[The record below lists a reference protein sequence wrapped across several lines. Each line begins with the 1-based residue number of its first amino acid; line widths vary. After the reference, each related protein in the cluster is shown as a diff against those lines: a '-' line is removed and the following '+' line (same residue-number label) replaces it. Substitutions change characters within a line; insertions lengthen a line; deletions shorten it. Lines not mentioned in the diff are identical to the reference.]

1 MDNPQPDSDPDS
13 LTFPLGPVSP
23 GLLVGALLGAFAVT
37 FAGAALLEPLIVWFN
52 FSDWMLAPALN
63 QLLNLLVTAM
73 PAVFLYLVI
82 LPQVPHLNSGMQIP
96 SRSKDWYRIL
106 SFSLLGI
113 GLVLLADF
121 VTSGFGT
128 STNSA
133 LAVPYGGMEGQVE
146 ELRQYQQGQGGAPLP
161 AHYASFFGLNELV
174 LCAILVLG
182 SPLIE
187 EYICRGVFLPLFHG
201 FFDGR
206 LTSFGAYAR
215 PFNCLFS
222 VVLSALLFALPHAEA
237 VFSQFLFGLIVG
249 WLYLRSGNIWSSVL
263 VHVMNNALVA
273 VVYFA

>member
-1 MDNPQPDSDPDS
+1 MDDR
-13 LTFPLGPVSP
+13 LTFPVGKVSP
-23 GLLVGALLGAFAVT
+23 GLLAGALLGSFAVT
-37 FAGAALLEPLIVWFN
+37 FAGSALLEPLLRLLLNWLN

-63 QLLNLLVTAM
+63 QLLNLLVTAL
-73 PAVFLYLVI
+73 PALFLFLVI

-96 SRSKDWYRIL
+96 SRSEDWFRIL
-106 SFSLLGI
+106 GFSLLGI
-113 GLVLLADF
+113 VLVLLADF

-128 STNSA
+128 SANSA
-133 LAVPYGGMEGQVE
+133 PAVPYGGMEGQVE